1 MMNFFPTGEVPEAV
15 QSQDEYPKTDVASFE
30 EIYVAAQL
38 VECYCLGLHQ
48 IPGWASAGESSYFRF
63 LLWRCWSKICH
74 VRKTNAHDVSTGA
87 EGGIGVFVWSTE
99 SFRNREVPPGI
110 RPLSLPSSFDRLFN
124 GSFEPDVDQA
134 A

>member
-1 MMNFFPTGEVPEAV
+1 MNFFPTGEVPEAV

-48 IPGWASAGESSYFRF
+48 IPGWASAG
-63 LLWRCWSKICH
+63 
-74 VRKTNAHDVSTGA
+74 A